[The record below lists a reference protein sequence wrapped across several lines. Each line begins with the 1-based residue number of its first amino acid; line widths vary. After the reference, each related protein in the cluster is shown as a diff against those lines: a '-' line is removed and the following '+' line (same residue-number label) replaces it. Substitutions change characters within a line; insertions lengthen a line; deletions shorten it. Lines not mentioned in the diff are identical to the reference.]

1 MDQCMAVE
9 LVEDLVEDMKVGRED
24 LGRLA
29 GIIITVLDFFFFFSF
44 LSFFLVPGV
53 GLVGEGRQLIAAA
66 YGVYQSSILRIT
78 YSVQA

>member
-29 GIIITVLDFFFFFSF
+29 GIIITVLDLFFFFFPFF
-44 LSFFLVPGV
+44 LSF
-53 GLVGEGRQLIAAA
+53 
-66 YGVYQSSILRIT
+66 
-78 YSVQA
+78 